1 MWPKT
6 MRELFF
12 FKRKVLN
19 RAPVPEGINAE
30 EWCSF
35 LHSVESEMPEEGRP
49 CFLDA
54 ATSAPDEELG
64 RFVSERLIT
73 PRRESSRTWSSY
85 AHGLSILFRHLEAQG
100 IDWKRAT
107 QAHLNRFFYVRTSGK
122 HQNVPAITS
131 SSWNV
136 HATAMVH
143 LYEWARD
150 DGLIHAMPFSYRA
163 GSGGFGGPAK
173 DVADVFAKNPDNVIR
188 FIPIDNY
195 KNIWRPTILAGRNA
209 LRNISLI
216 DLLVAA
222 GLRITEALNL
232 NRGDLPD
239 IQHPKWKKRK
249 TFPLTVTG
257 KGKKTRTVRIPKHV
271 MRAIWFYIES
281 DEYKPKDEINDDSP
295 VFLSTHGNRLSARS
309 VQFMFQQISDATGIK
324 LVPHGCRHTFAVYQ
338 LAGLIRK
345 LAIHLKEIKEEG
357 ASAYKLLLT
366 DPLRQLQ
373 LQMGHSSILST
384 YIYLDC
390 LEEAEELVEESLESW
405 ITWNS

>member
-1 MWPKT
+1 

-12 FKRKVLN
+12 FKRKVLD
-19 RAPVPEGINAE
+19 RAPVPEGIDAE
-30 EWCSF
+30 EWHSF
-35 LHSVESEMPEEGRP
+35 LKSAESEMPEEDRP

-54 ATSAPDEELG
+54 ATSAPDEELN

-73 PRRESSRTWSSY
+73 PRRASPRTWSSY
-85 AHGLSILFRHLEAQG
+85 AHGLSIMLRHLESQG
-100 IDWKRAT
+100 IDWKHAS
-107 QAHLNRFFYVRTSGK
+107 QAHLNRFFWVRTSGK
-122 HQNVPAITS
+122 HQNVPAIAE

-136 HATAMVH
+136 TATAIVH
-143 LYEWARD
+143 LYEWAKD
-150 DGLIHAMPFSYRA
+150 DRLIHTVPFSYRA
-163 GSGGFGGPAK
+163 GWGGFGAPPK
-173 DVADVFAKNPDNVIR
+173 DVADIFAKNPENAVR

-195 KNIWRPTILAGRNA
+195 KNIWRPTILAGRNS

-232 NRGDLPD
+232 NKGDLPD
-239 IQHPKWKKRK
+239 IRLPKWKNRK
-249 TFPLTVTG
+249 TVPLTVTG
-257 KGKKTRTVRIPKHV
+257 KGKKTRTVRVPKHIV
-271 MRAIWFYIES
+271 RAIWFYIES
-281 DEYKPKDEINDDSP
+281 SEYRPQEESNNDSP
-295 VFLSTHGNRLSARS
+295 VFLSTHGNRLSPRS
-309 VQFMFQQISDATGIK
+309 VQLLFQRISDATGIK

-345 LAIHLKEIKEEG
+345 LAIHLKQIKEEG
-357 ASAYKLLLT
+357 VSAYKLLLT

-373 LQMGHSSILST
+373 KQMGHSSILST

-405 ITWNS
+405 VTWKS

>member
-1 MWPKT
+1 

-12 FKRKVLN
+12 FKREALD
-19 RAPVPEGINAE
+19 RAPVPEGIDAE
-30 EWCSF
+30 EWRSF

-54 ATSAPDEELG
+54 ATSAPDEELN

-73 PRRESSRTWSSY
+73 PRRASPRTWSSY
-85 AHGLSILFRHLEAQG
+85 AHGLSITLRHLEAQSV
-100 IDWKRAT
+100 DWKHAT
-107 QAHLNRFFYVRTSGK
+107 QAHLNRFFWVRTSGK
-122 HQNVPAITS
+122 HQNVAAVAE

-136 HATAMVH
+136 TATAIVH

-150 DGLIHAMPFSYRA
+150 DGLIHVLPFSYRA
-163 GSGGFGGPAK
+163 GRGGFGAPAK
-173 DVADVFAKNPDNVIR
+173 DVADIFAKNPDNVVR

-195 KNIWRPTILAGRNA
+195 KNIWRPTILASRNS

-239 IQHPKWKKRK
+239 INQPQWKNRK
-249 TFPLTVTG
+249 TVPLTVTG
-257 KGKKTRTVRIPKHV
+257 KGKKTRTVPIPKHI

-281 DEYKPKDEINDDSP
+281 EEYRPKEEVNDDSP
-295 VFLSTHGNRLSARS
+295 VFLSTHGNRLSPRS
-309 VQFMFQQISDATGIK
+309 VQLLFQRISDATGIK

-345 LAIHLKEIKEEG
+345 LAIRLKQIKEEG

-366 DPLRQLQ
+366 DPLRRLQ
-373 LQMGHSSILST
+373 KLMGHSSILST

-405 ITWNS
+405 VTWKS